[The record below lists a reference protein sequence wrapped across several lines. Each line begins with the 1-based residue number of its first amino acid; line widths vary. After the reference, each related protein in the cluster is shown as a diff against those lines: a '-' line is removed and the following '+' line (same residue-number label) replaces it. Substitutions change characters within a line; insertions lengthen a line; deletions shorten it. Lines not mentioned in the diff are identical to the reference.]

1 MQREIEALLQ
11 AWNRE
16 QEQAN
21 RLFEGLLAAIA
32 AQGQARKHMLD
43 AVAAVSAEANGPV
56 YSGEKSEVLAT
67 AVTMLREGRAASP
80 SAH

>member
-1 MQREIEALLQ
+1 MQREIEALLL

-21 RLFEGLLAAIA
+21 RLFEGLLGAIA
-32 AQGQARKHMLD
+32 AQAQARKHMLD

-56 YSGEKSEVLAT
+56 FGGEKSEVLT
-67 AVTMLREGRAASP
+67 SAVSKLREGRAGLP
-80 SAH
+80 TH